1 MDVRQLSYF
10 IAVYEQGSISAAAR
24 QCCITQPS
32 LSTAI
37 RQLEQELGVILF
49 TRLPKGVSPTDD
61 ADKLYGHAGR
71 LISQV
76 NSIKASFVQPVKK
89 VQFKLGLI
97 RALGVERMSQ
107 LLREFSLLV
116 DGLELH
122 LVEPTEQCDAR
133 IITAAQLN
141 AGEVFEPI
149 WHDSYMLAIP
159 PASPLMLKSSIAL
172 ADFENLALIKR
183 TPCDAW
189 NSLYPELG
197 RRNIK
202 PDIRADIQTIE
213 YALGLVSAGIGCAL
227 VPDFYNLNQRSDV
240 LLKNIDELAL
250 QRTIGLAY
258 RRTNDTQPLKILIQ
272 LCLHTANIAPTSLQF
287 TSGVID

>member
-37 RQLEQELGVILF
+37 RQLEQGLGVILF
-49 TRLPKGVSPTDD
+49 TRLPKGVSPTED

-71 LISQV
+71 LVSQV
-76 NSIKASFVQPVKK
+76 NSIKASFLLPIKK

-97 RALGVERMSQ
+97 KALGVERMSQ

-116 DGLELH
+116 EGLELH

-133 IITAAQLN
+133 IITAGQLK

-159 PASPLMLKSSIAL
+159 PSLPLTLKASIAL
-172 ADFENLALIKR
+172 ADFENLPLIKR

-189 NSLYPELG
+189 NALYPELG

-227 VPDFYNLNQRSDV
+227 VPDFYNLTQRSDV
-240 LLKNIDELAL
+240 IFKTIDEVAL

-258 RRTNDTQPLKILIQ
+258 RRSNGSESIKILSQ
-272 LCLHTANIAPTSLQF
+272 LCQQTANKH
-287 TSGVID
+287 